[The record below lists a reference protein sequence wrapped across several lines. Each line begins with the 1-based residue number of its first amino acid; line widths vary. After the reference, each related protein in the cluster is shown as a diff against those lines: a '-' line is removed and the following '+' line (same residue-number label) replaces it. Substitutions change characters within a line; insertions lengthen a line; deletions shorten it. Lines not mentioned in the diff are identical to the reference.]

1 MNKKMHSPAIRVRMT
16 KTFFSSGLMVL
27 SILCLQSNAYGQGE
41 NDKSTNR
48 NQQTKRGKAGNTDR
62 RANPV
67 NMMRFLDKDKDGK
80 MSKAEAPAR
89 MAGRF
94 DQIDANGDGF
104 IDQTELQKVFAN
116 RGNQASRG
124 KSDSSSGKSASGK
137 PAPRS
142 LNNGAMGRFDIAKL
156 FKEMDKDGDGNLDPS
171 EQQAIIERVKG
182 MQARM
187 REAMGNRGGF
197 GQKGSADR
205 MKKAAENRYAIPKTE
220 PVKPKRPGMGS

>member
-16 KTFFSSGLMVL
+16 KTLFSSGLMML
-27 SILCLQSNAYGQGE
+27 SILYVQSNANGQVK
-41 NDKSTNR
+41 NDKPNNR
-48 NQQTKRGKAGNTDR
+48 SQQFKRGNAGDMDR

-67 NMMRFLDKDKDGK
+67 NMMRFLDKDKDGRIG
-80 MSKAEAPAR
+80 KAEAPAR
-89 MAGRF
+89 LAGRF

-116 RGNQASRG
+116 RDNQLSQG
-124 KSDSSSGKSASGK
+124 KGDSSGGK

-142 LNNGAMGRFDIAKL
+142 PNNGAMGRFDIAKL